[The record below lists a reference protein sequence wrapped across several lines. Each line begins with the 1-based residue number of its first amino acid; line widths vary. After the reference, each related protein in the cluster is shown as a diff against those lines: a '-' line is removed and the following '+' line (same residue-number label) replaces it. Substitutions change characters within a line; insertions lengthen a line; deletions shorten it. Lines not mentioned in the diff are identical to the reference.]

1 MLTFG
6 SLFAGVGGFDLGFE
20 SAGYDCRFQVEWDKH
35 CQQVLAHRWPNVPRW
50 GDVSEVNGADL
61 PPVDV
66 ITYGFPCQDLSV
78 AGRRAGLD
86 GERSHL
92 FFEAVRII
100 REMREA
106 TDGRYPTWAV
116 AENVAGLLNA
126 DGGHAM
132 GRVVDELADAGAVV
146 IEWTTLDAQHFGV
159 PQRRRRVFIA
169 SCFNSATGDRCPDPL
184 FPVGTSSSRDT
195 QTSEEPRQGTT
206 ADAPQSF
213 GISSRQVN
221 GQVPFVKASRQL
233 NAHTWDADRPSP
245 TLNSFDVGE
254 HRTTTAVVFDPQEP
268 RQDVATDVGTSIAF
282 SSGSIA
288 GYSEGVG
295 TLRAQGGDVGGGSE
309 VLVADVV
316 GPLTTHMG
324 SPRGS
329 ETTDSH
335 HVIPVVFDPSRR
347 DGARIQDDTC
357 NTLTGHM
364 GTGGNNTPM
373 VAQTIGFSHTQGIDC
388 QPSTDAFPTLRR
400 EGNGMAA
407 AIPIQDGREMEKHQ
421 NGLGVGADGDP
432 AYTLDTTG
440 GQAIA
445 QPHVVAPTLTAANDP
460 SRSPQSSEI
469 TQQIAAVV
477 EASLSQCDLAVRR
490 LTPVECERLMGWP
503 DDHTLH
509 RADGKTNAD
518 SSRYKMC
525 GNGVVAPV
533 AAWLA
538 KHLAKTFG

>member
-35 CQQVLAHRWPNVPRW
+35 CQQVLAYRWPDVPRW
-50 GDVSEVNGADL
+50 ADVSEVSGAVL

-100 REMREA
+100 TEMREA
-106 TDGRYPTWAV
+106 TDGRYPIWAV

-132 GRVVDELADAGAVV
+132 GRVVDELADAGAMV

-169 SCFNSATGDRCPDPL
+169 SCFDPATADRCPDPL
-184 FPVGTSSSRDT
+184 FPVGTGSSRDT
-195 QTSEEPRQGTT
+195 ATSEEPRQGT
-206 ADAPQSF
+206 AA
-213 GISSRQVN
+213 
-221 GQVPFVKASRQL
+221 
-233 NAHTWDADRPSP
+233 
-245 TLNSFDVGE
+245 
-254 HRTTTAVVFDPQEP
+254 
-268 RQDVATDVGTSIAF
+268 DVGTGVAF
-282 SSGSIA
+282 SNGSIA
-288 GYSEGVG
+288 
-295 TLRAQGGDVGGGSE
+295 
-309 VLVADVV
+309 
-316 GPLTTHMG
+316 
-324 SPRGS
+324 
-329 ETTDSH
+329 
-335 HVIPVVFDPSRR
+335 
-347 DGARIQDDTC
+347 
-357 NTLTGHM
+357 
-364 GTGGNNTPM
+364 
-373 VAQTIGFSHTQGIDC
+373 IGFSHTQGIDC
-388 QPSTDAFPTLRR
+388 QPSTDTFPTLRR

-421 NGLGVGADGDP
+421 NELGVGDAGDP

-440 GQAIA
+440 GQAVA
-445 QPHVVAPTLTAANDP
+445 QPDV
-460 SRSPQSSEI
+460 
-469 TQQIAAVV
+469 
-477 EASLSQCDLAVRR
+477 AVRR
-490 LTPVECERLMGWP
+490 LTPIECERLMGWP
-503 DDHTLH
+503 DNHTLH

-538 KHLAKTFG
+538 KHLAKTFA